1 MKKFTKY
8 LNENNEETKSD
19 ILVIVDVQEEFS
31 KFIPKNFV
39 TNLIEYSKNF
49 STVYQIWDSN
59 DANKPSYKFA
69 NQKGIYIKKFGT
81 KFSDDLVDTVK
92 KLDEKYPNAKEGDI
106 FEFDDVDSYVVRIA
120 NKHKWFYVPAK
131 LAELF
136 KSLKGKSV
144 LVVGG
149 ADDECIRDVYEAM
162 ESFGINVKYNKAYMY
177 SAKNSNQQV
186 HNPKTQSQTL

>member
-8 LNENNEETKSD
+8 LNEKIKSEKID

-39 TNLIEYSKNF
+39 INLIEYSKKF
-49 STVYQIWDSN
+49 STVIQIWDSN
-59 DANKPSYKFA
+59 DATKPSYKFA

-81 KFSDDLVDTVK
+81 KFSEELIDTVA
-92 KLDEKYPNAKEGDI
+92 KLDKKYPNAKEGDI

-120 NKHKWFYVPAK
+120 NKHRWFYVPSKMAT
-131 LAELF
+131 LF
-136 KSLKGKSV
+136 KSLKGKKV
-144 LVVGG
+144 IVVGG
-149 ADDECIRDVYEAM
+149 ANNECIKDVYEAM
-162 ESFGINVKYNKAYMY
+162 ESFGIKVQYNYAYIY
-177 SAKNSNQQV
+177 SANNNNHQI

>member
-1 MKKFTKY
+1 MKQFTIY
-8 LNENNEETKSD
+8 LNENKEQQKVD

-39 TNLIEYSKNF
+39 TNLIEYSKHF
-49 STVYQIWDSN
+49 STVIQIWDSN
-59 DANKPSYKFA
+59 DATKPSYKFA

-81 KFSDDLVDTVK
+81 KFSDDLVDTVA
-92 KLDEKYPNAKEGDI
+92 KLDKKYPNAKEGDI

-120 NKHKWFYVPAK
+120 NKHRWFYVPAK
-131 LAELF
+131 MATLF

-144 LVVGG
+144 VVVGG

-162 ESFGINVKYNKAYMY
+162 ESFGIKVQYNKAYMY
-177 SAKNSNQQV
+177 SAKNNNSQT
-186 HNPKTQSQTL
+186 HNPKTQEQTL